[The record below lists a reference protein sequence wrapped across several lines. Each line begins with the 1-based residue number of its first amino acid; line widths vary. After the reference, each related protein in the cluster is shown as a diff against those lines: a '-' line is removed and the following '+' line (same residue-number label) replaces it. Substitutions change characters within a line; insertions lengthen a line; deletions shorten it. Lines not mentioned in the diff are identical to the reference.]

1 LEILHLPPPPLVHTV
16 YVADSLSLTQL
27 NLMLLNLVSN
37 AVKFTEEGVVTL
49 SASMV
54 EEFEKSVK
62 IKFAVTDTGVG
73 IPKDK
78 REGIFGML
86 SQSGGAESRSE
97 GFGIGLSIVQKL
109 TEVMGGALDVMSP
122 VPKGRSLSGVSPE
135 ENNEG
140 SEFSFTLALDKAE
153 EVAEKEV
160 EEKEAFELPVG
171 MKVLIVD
178 DSMANRK
185 LMNRKLC
192 TGEFKELEWKI
203 MTARTGEGCL
213 EMLDAGSV
221 FDLIVMDENMQ
232 DAGGELLGTETTELI
247 RKREDGG
254 QHRALV
260 FGWSGNSTEEDK
272 EKGRESGQDWFW
284 SKPAPPGEQAL
295 QDVAR
300 LWAEEGGREKGR
312 G

>member
-1 LEILHLPPPPLVHTV
+1 MFTLYTW
-16 YVADSLSLTQL
+16 LTLFRSQL

-37 AVKFTEEGVVTL
+37 AVKFTGEGAVTL
-49 SASMV
+49 SASVV
-54 EEFEKSVK
+54 EELEKSVM

-73 IPKDK
+73 IPKNK
-78 REGIFGML
+78 REGIFAMR
-86 SQSGGAESRSE
+86 SQSGGAESRSK

-109 TEVMGGALDVMSP
+109 AEVMGGALDVMSP
-122 VPKGRSLSGVSPE
+122 VPKGGSLSGGSPG

-153 EVAEKEV
+153 KEVAEKEV
-160 EEKEAFELPVG
+160 AEKEVVEKEAFELPVG
-171 MKVLIVD
+171 LKVLIVD
-178 DSMANRK
+178 DSMTNRK
-185 LMNRKLC
+185 LMKRKLG
-192 TGEFKELEWKI
+192 TGEFKELEWKVV
-203 MTARTGEGCL
+203 TARTGEGCL

-232 DAGGELLGTETTELI
+232 DAGGELLGTETTALI
-247 RKREDGG
+247 RKREGGG

-272 EKGRESGQDWFW
+272 EKGRKSGQDWFW

-300 LWAEEGGREKGR
+300 LRAEKG
-312 G
+312 GEKGYG